1 MTDYRTIEVDGL
13 EIFYR
18 EAGPKEAP
26 TILLLH
32 GFPSSSHY
40 YRNLITAL
48 SGDYHLVAPDYPG
61 FGNSD
66 SPALD
71 KFEYSF
77 DNLSKVMEKFIRK
90 IGLNKFSLFVQD
102 YGGPVGFRIA
112 ARHPERIEALII
124 QNSNAYEEG
133 IGKGFDPVRELW
145 KDRNENTE
153 KPLRGVL
160 THDTVKYLYVNG
172 EPEPAKVSPDAWNM
186 DLYYLNLP
194 GRVDIQIELLYD
206 YQNNLKGYPQLQ
218 EYFRNQQP
226 PTLVVWGTNDIFFTN
241 EGGTAYKR
249 DLKNIEVR
257 LLDGGHFTLESH
269 ADEMAGYIKQF
280 LGQKINAAK
289 KAAA

>member
-1 MTDYRTIEVDGL
+1 MTDYRTITVDGL

-18 EAGPKEAP
+18 EAGPKDAP

-48 SGDYHLVAPDYPG
+48 SEKYHLVAPDYPG

-66 SPALD
+66 SPPLD

-77 DNLSKVMEKFIRK
+77 DNLSEVMEKFIRK
-90 IGLNKFSLFVQD
+90 VGLNKFSLFVQD

-112 ARHPERIEALII
+112 ARHPEWIEALII

-145 KDRNENTE
+145 KNRNESTE
-153 KPLRGVL
+153 KPLREVL

-172 EPEPAKVSPDAWNM
+172 EPDPAKVSPDAWNM

-206 YQNNLKGYPQLQ
+206 YQNNLKGYPDLQ
-218 EYFRNQQP
+218 VYFKKHQP
-226 PTLVVWGTNDIFFTN
+226 PTLVAWGTNDIFFTN

-249 DLKNIEVR
+249 DLKNIEVH

-269 ADEMAGYIKQF
+269 VDVISGHIKRF
-280 LGQKINAAK
+280 LDHNAAAK
-289 KAAA
+289 RKAT